1 LSREMWQD
9 FLSNNLGK
17 LIGIALGLFLGW
29 MIIEYGLFRTL
40 FVVILV
46 VAGYLLGKQVDEGE
60 GPESLWKRIFKR

>member
-1 LSREMWQD
+1 MSREMWQD